1 MILLHEGEAFSD
13 KFGKLRGCGRREV
26 VFESPMAWREP
37 VWRRSLAE
45 EFSVGVVGAGYV
57 GLVTGACLAHVGHRV
72 VCVDRDEGRV
82 AELRE
87 GRMPIYEPGLEELV
101 AEGSRRG
108 RLSFSTDL
116 SEVVHGADV
125 VFIAVDTPQGD
136 DGSADLSSVG
146 AVARSIGRALAKPGA
161 QSEAG
166 GTGAGGTGRA
176 RRKRPLVVVNK
187 STVPVGS
194 GDYVSMLIQEGAA
207 DSASGDS
214 AAVDYRVVSNPEFL
228 REGSAVYDSFFPN
241 RIVLGAEKRDALDT
255 MRALYEPIIEQT
267 FPTRRDPRPRVAVP
281 FVTTD
286 LASAEMIKY
295 AANAFLATKISFI
308 NEIATIC
315 ELVGADVGSVAHGI
329 GLDDRIGSRFLSAGI
344 GWGGSCFPKDVAALR
359 SIAREYDHEPVLLDA
374 AVEVNER
381 QRKRVI
387 SKLQRDLHTLKGK
400 RVALLGLAFKP
411 NTDDLREAPSL
422 EIARALDQRGA
433 RVVGYDPVAGK
444 KAAGLASDLKVVF
457 DPYEALSG
465 AHAAVVV
472 TEWEE
477 IRTLDPGRASALME
491 PPKLLVDGRN
501 ALDPKTAAA
510 AGLLYR
516 GFGRA

>member
-1 MILLHEGEAFSD
+1 M
-13 KFGKLRGCGRREV
+13 
-26 VFESPMAWREP
+26 
-37 VWRRSLAE
+37 
-45 EFSVGVVGAGYV
+45 
-57 GLVTGACLAHVGHRV
+57 GLVTGACLAHIGHRV

-101 AEGSRRG
+101 VEAARRG
-108 RLSFSTDL
+108 RLSFSTDFA
-116 SEVVHGADV
+116 EAVHGVDV
-125 VFIAVDTPQGD
+125 SFIAVDTPQGD

-146 AVARSIGRALAKPGA
+146 AVARSIGRTLAEPGDDRETR
-161 QSEAG
+161 Q
-166 GTGAGGTGRA
+166 
-176 RRKRPLVVVNK
+176 RPLVVVNK

-207 DSASGDS
+207 EGGAEGGGG
-214 AAVDYRVVSNPEFL
+214 AVDYRVVSNPEFL

-267 FPTRRDPRPRVAVP
+267 FPTQSDPRPRVVVP

-315 ELVGADVGSVAHGI
+315 ELVGADVSSVAHGI
-329 GLDDRIGSRFLSAGI
+329 GLDDRIGSRFLNAGI

-359 SIAREYDHEPVLLDA
+359 AVAREYEYEPVLLDA
-374 AVEVNER
+374 AVAVNER
-381 QRKRVI
+381 QRKRVVH
-387 SKLQRDLHTLKGK
+387 KLQHDLHTLKGK

-411 NTDDLREAPSL
+411 DTDDLREAPSL
-422 EIARALDQRGA
+422 EIADSLVALGA
-433 RVVGYDPVAGK
+433 RVAGYDPVAGK
-444 KAAGLASDLKVVF
+444 AAANLSPAMKVVF
-457 DPYEALSG
+457 DPYEALRG
-465 AHAAVVV
+465 AHGAVVV

-477 IRTLDPGRASALME
+477 VRDLDLERAASLME
-491 PPKLLVDGRN
+491 EPRLLVDGRN
-501 ALDPKTAAA
+501 ALDPKQAKS